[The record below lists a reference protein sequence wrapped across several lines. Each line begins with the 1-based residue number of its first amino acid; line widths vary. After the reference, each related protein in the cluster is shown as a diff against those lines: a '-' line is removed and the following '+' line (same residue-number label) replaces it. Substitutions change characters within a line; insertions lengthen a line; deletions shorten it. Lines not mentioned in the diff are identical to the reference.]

1 MLAAAPAAARLGAA
15 LRSLRRSRRLSQA
28 ELASLAGVSA
38 SAISQVERGRRGLSL
53 ETLLDLSARLNVT
66 LDELLRGDEAPGYR
80 LARRD
85 DPRHTDINR
94 PIPLLDDPK
103 AGLRAYLLRL
113 SLGASASPSFAHKG
127 VELIAVASGLVQI
140 ILATGRPV
148 LRQGEGPRRRPK
160 RRLRLA
166 EPRRP

>member
-1 MLAAAPAAARLGAA
+1 
-15 LRSLRRSRRLSQA
+15 LSQA

-113 SLGASASPSFAHKG
+113 SPGASATRASPTRASSSSPWPAGSSRSSLPPAGPSCGRARALVADRSG
-127 VELIAVASGLVQI
+127 VSGWRNLGDREAMVFWILHDESPPASS
-140 ILATGRPV
+140 
-148 LRQGEGPRRRPK
+148 
-160 RRLRLA
+160 
-166 EPRRP
+166 